1 MPQFTRAEL
10 ERAFDAYQERG
21 RAAGASGDWNPW
33 ADQFTDDA
41 VYVEH
46 HYGRMEG
53 QQAIRD
59 WITATMSVFPNDQ
72 FTSFPIEWAV
82 FDEER
87 GWIVCEIQ
95 NRLADPGDGSVFQAA
110 NLPRLVYAGD
120 DRWSYEEDAY
130 NPQAMADVVQAWL
143 RHRRTLRTG

>member
-1 MPQFTRAEL
+1 VPRFSRPEL
-10 ERAFDAYQERG
+10 ERAFQSYQERG
-21 RAAGASGDWNPW
+21 RQAGASGDWNPW

-53 QQAIRD
+53 QPAIRE
-59 WITATMSVFPNDQ
+59 WITATMSQFPNDQ
-72 FTSFPIEWAV
+72 FTSFPVEWAI
-82 FDEER
+82 FDDDR

-110 NLPRLVYAGD
+110 NLTRLVYAGD

-130 NPQAMADVVQAWL
+130 NPKAMADVLQAWSH
-143 RHRRTLRTG
+143 HRRTLRAE